1 MKLDDLTLKRLTVHK
16 IFGKSKTNNTPYA
29 GECKEMTKLGTDGM
43 DTLHKRIE
51 ACLNHKTKFYELDL
65 HDKGADSFFELQK
78 PLFGSHGKSFL
89 SIAQKIADKAADAH
103 KNANIPDGLLLLVEA
118 TISGFNTLIT
128 VKAEKSNAFSLTGTD
143 LQLIKDIFL
152 SSDKTLYKVGFF
164 LKRDNAGNGGKAYR
178 YFVYDDSFSPSKG
191 DLAHYFYSTF
201 LGLSTDKN
209 SKLLTNNLYRELL
222 NFTQDHIDIGDKYEV
237 MRNIDRAFL
246 DSKTKSIN
254 VSDFKSYFPSE
265 LDELFASIIEAEFP
279 NSFVK
284 DNSIITSIQTKR
296 IALTPET
303 TLLLKNAPDG
313 IITGST
319 RVETDLT
326 KLQVS
331 IDSGQS
337 YRYVLVP
344 TLGIKDTTKD
354 MSKAPKSKRKKAD

>member
-1 MKLDDLTLKRLTVHK
+1 MKLDGLVLKRLTVHK
-16 IFGKSKTNNTPYA
+16 IFGKSKTNDTPYA
-29 GECKEMTKLGTDGM
+29 GECKEMSKLGTDGM
-43 DTLHKRIE
+43 ETLHKRID

-65 HDKGADSFFELQK
+65 QDKGPDSFLELHK
-78 PLFGSHGKSFL
+78 PLWGSHGKTFL
-89 SIAQKIADKAADAH
+89 SISQMIADKAADAH
-103 KNANIPDGLLLLVEA
+103 RNANIPDGLLMLVEA
-118 TISGFNTLIT
+118 SISGFNTIIA
-128 VKAEKSNAFSLTGTD
+128 VKAEKSNAFSLAGSD

-164 LKRDNAGNGGKAYR
+164 LKRDNTGSDAKAYR

-191 DLAHYFYSTF
+191 DLAYYFYHTF
-201 LGLSTDKN
+201 LGLTTEKN
-209 SKLLTNNLYRELL
+209 SKLLTSNLHRELI
-222 NFTQDHIDIGDKYEV
+222 NFTQDHIDISDKYEV

-246 DSKTKSIN
+246 DSTLKSIYAA
-254 VSDFKSYFPSE
+254 DFKSFFPPE
-265 LDELFASIIEAEFP
+265 LEQLFESVIELEFP
-279 NSFVK
+279 RSFVK
-284 DNSIITSIQTKR
+284 DNSIIASIATKR

-319 RVETDLT
+319 RVESDLT

-344 TLGIKDTTKD
+344 TIGIKDTTKD
-354 MSKAPKSKRKKAD
+354 ASEAPKSKRKKA

>member
-1 MKLDDLTLKRLTVHK
+1 MKLDGLTLKRLTVHK

-43 DTLHKRIE
+43 ETLHKRID

-65 HDKGADSFFELQK
+65 HEKGADSFFELQK
-78 PLFGSHGKSFL
+78 PLFGTHGKTFL
-89 SIAQKIADKAADAH
+89 SISQKIADKAADAH

-118 TISGFNTLIT
+118 TISGFNTVIT
-128 VKAEKSNAFSLTGTD
+128 VKAEKSNAFSLTGND

-152 SSDKTLYKVGFF
+152 SSDKTLYKLGFF
-164 LKRDNAGNGGKAYR
+164 LKKDTKESNGKAYR
-178 YFVYDDSFSPSKG
+178 YYVYDDSFSPSKG

-201 LGLSTDKN
+201 LGLTTDKN
-209 SKLLTNNLYRELL
+209 SKLLTSNLHRELI
-222 NFTQDHIDIGDKYEV
+222 NFIQDHIDLSDKYEV
-237 MRNIDRAFL
+237 MRNVDRAFL
-246 DSKTKSIN
+246 DPKRKSIN
-254 VSDFKSYFPSE
+254 ASDFKSFFPPE
-265 LDELFASIIEAEFP
+265 LDQLFESILEPEFP

-284 DNSIITSIQTKR
+284 DNSIISSIETKR
-296 IALTPET
+296 ITLTPET

-319 RVETDLT
+319 RVESDLT

-337 YRYVLVP
+337 YHYVLVP

-354 MSKAPKSKRKKAD
+354 ISEAPKKKLKK